1 MKGKTT
7 NKKQLIRI
15 IVCAM
20 AMLLFVGLL
29 ASCDKAGPQGEP
41 GAPGQDGKSAYE
53 LAVENGYTG
62 TVEEWLAS
70 LVGEVGA
77 TGESGSPG
85 INGKSAYEIAVE
97 KGYQGTEEEWLAS
110 LIGPAGKDGANG
122 QDGANGKDGINGKDG
137 TNGKSAYELA
147 VENGF
152 KGSLTEWLDS
162 LVGEEGKN
170 GENGKDGTNGKSA
183 YELAV
188 ENGFKGSLTE
198 WLASLVGKD
207 GAAAEKGE
215 DGKDGVDGKS
225 AYELAVENGYKGDV
239 QSWLASLVG
248 KDGTNGSD
256 GKNGLSAYE
265 VAVKNGYKGSE
276 SDWIASLVG
285 AKGEKGDK
293 GDTGPAGADGK
304 DGADGITPLLRINT
318 DTNMWEVSCDNGKT
332 WKSLNVPATGED
344 GQDGADGQK
353 GDKGDKGDPG
363 APGADGEDGQ
373 KGDKGDKGDKGET
386 GAAGQDGKDGVDG
399 SDGKDGVSITNAYV
413 DDDMH
418 LWIELSNGNKID
430 AGYVGVEVAPTYTVT
445 FVDYNNAILKKV
457 TDVKTGASV
466 TAPADPIREGFV
478 FVGWDVDFSNITSDL
493 VVTAKYEAAY
503 TGTCFV
509 GSNLTVTAGSTGVS
523 YSISVKNNP
532 GILGMLLSIEYDES
546 VFVLTATSNGNAT
559 GNLTYQKP
567 SKLVSGCNFV
577 WYGTETGEVI
587 DGTVL
592 NLVFTVR
599 SDAPAGSYPIK
610 ISYSEADSYD
620 GGYNTIPATVVDGTI
635 TVK

>member
-15 IVCAM
+15 IACAM
-20 AMLLFVGLL
+20 AMLLSVGLL

-41 GAPGQDGKSAYE
+41 GAPGKDGKSAYE

-110 LIGPAGKDGANG
+110 LIGSAGKDGANG

-137 TNGKSAYELA
+137 TNGQSAYELA

-162 LVGEEGKN
+162 LVGE
-170 GENGKDGTNGKSA
+170 
-183 YELAV
+183 
-188 ENGFKGSLTE
+188 
-198 WLASLVGKD
+198 
-207 GAAAEKGE
+207 
-215 DGKDGVDGKS
+215 
-225 AYELAVENGYKGDV
+225 
-239 QSWLASLVG
+239 
-248 KDGTNGSD
+248 D
-256 GKNGLSAYE
+256 GKNG
-265 VAVKNGYKGSE
+265 N
-276 SDWIASLVG
+276 
-285 AKGEKGDK
+285 
-293 GDTGPAGADGK
+293 
-304 DGADGITPLLRINT
+304 
-318 DTNMWEVSCDNGKT
+318 
-332 WKSLNVPATGED
+332 
-344 GQDGADGQK
+344 
-353 GDKGDKGDPG
+353 
-363 APGADGEDGQ
+363 
-373 KGDKGDKGDKGET
+373 
-386 GAAGQDGKDGVDG
+386 
-399 SDGKDGVSITNAYV
+399 DGKDGVSITNAYV

-493 VVTAKYEAAY
+493 VVTAKYETAY

-546 VFVLTATSNGNAT
+546 VFVLTASSNGNAT

-577 WYGTETGEVI
+577 WYGTETGEVF

-599 SDAPAGSYPIK
+599 GDAPAGSYPIK

-620 GGYNTIPATVVDGTI
+620 GNYNTIPATVVDGTI